1 LELVPAKSTEPDMN
15 MDYMDDK
22 DPIVAEVRRARAEIA
37 AMCNY
42 DDDLI
47 DEYVHQRAK
56 EIQEKY
62 PGKRGR
68 HDEKET
74 AAGGE

>member
-1 LELVPAKSTEPDMN
+1 MN
-15 MDYMDDK
+15 MDYMDDE
-22 DPIVAEVRRARAEIA
+22 DPIVAEVRRARDEIA

-47 DEYVHQRAK
+47 DEYVHKRAK

-74 AAGGE
+74 ADRPTPSR

>member
-1 LELVPAKSTEPDMN
+1 
-15 MDYMDDK
+15 MDYMDDE

-47 DEYVHQRAK
+47 DEYVHKRAK
-56 EIQEKY
+56 EIQE
-62 PGKRGR
+62 
-68 HDEKET
+68 
-74 AAGGE
+74 

>member
-1 LELVPAKSTEPDMN
+1 
-15 MDYMDDK
+15 MDYMDDA
-22 DPIVAEVRRARAEIA
+22 DPIVAEVRRAREEIA

-56 EIQEKY
+56 AIREQWNRQKV
-62 PGKRGR
+62 
-68 HDEKET
+68 DDS
-74 AAGGE
+74 AG